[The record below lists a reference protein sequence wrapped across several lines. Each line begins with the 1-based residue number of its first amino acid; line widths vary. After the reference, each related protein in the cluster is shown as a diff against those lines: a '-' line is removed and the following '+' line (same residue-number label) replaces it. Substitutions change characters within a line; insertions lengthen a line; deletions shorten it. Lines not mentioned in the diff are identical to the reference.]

1 MNLSP
6 PLHEHLTR
14 RRVEFADT
22 DMEGIIHFSRFFIFM
37 ETAEHQFLNALGSSV
52 ASRHNGKRL
61 GWPRTAVGCEFLR
74 PVRFEDELGIR
85 LLVLRKGA
93 RAITYGCEFRLVP
106 GVVSTTPRT
115 SYDVGA
121 ADGARDELVARGQST
136 SVCCSMEEEGGL
148 RSIEIPPGLAERI
161 AEIGAEEKAR
171 WRSPI
176 RPL

>member
-1 MNLSP
+1 MNDSL
-6 PLHEHLTR
+6 PLHELVTR

-22 DMEGIIHFSRFFIFM
+22 DMEGIIHFSRFFIYM

-52 ASRHNGKRL
+52 AAHVDGKRL

-74 PVRFEDELGIR
+74 PVRFEDEVEIR

-93 RAITYGCEFRLVP
+93 RSITYGCEFRHR
-106 GVVSTTPRT
+106 G
-115 SYDVGA
+115 
-121 ADGARDELVARGQST
+121 ELIARGQST
-136 SVCCSMEEEGGL
+136 SVCCAMEEGGL
-148 RSIEIPPGLAERI
+148 RSIDIPESLAGRI
-161 AEIGAEEKAR
+161 EETGVEEKAR